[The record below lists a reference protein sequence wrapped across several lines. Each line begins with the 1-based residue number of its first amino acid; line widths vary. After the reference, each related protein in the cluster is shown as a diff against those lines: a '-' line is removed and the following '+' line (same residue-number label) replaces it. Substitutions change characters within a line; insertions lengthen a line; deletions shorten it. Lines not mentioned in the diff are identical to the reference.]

1 MRLGSSDSLYKF
13 YEGEK
18 MNLLSKN
25 APVEV
30 SIKKMESILN
40 DMGCNVTYSSEK
52 HPLAHCY
59 SVNLASVEAPK
70 HIYSNGKGI
79 YSEASTAS
87 ALGEY
92 IERLQT
98 NNFFIDFHL
107 PDRKYYPDEVEF
119 DLDGGYLTPE
129 LMSLYDPKGELS
141 MDELIDFNSDIEDKI
156 VSLPFRKLS
165 DDEVVYFP
173 INILSNLY
181 VSNGL
186 ATGNTAQEAQ
196 VQSMSEILERYAKM
210 EIIKNG
216 YSLPHYDD
224 QFLEQFER
232 LYSDLTKLRELGY
245 IVTVLDASLGG
256 KFPVTAISF
265 INPANATLFV
275 SFGAHPIL
283 EVSLERTMTELM
295 QGRGLENLES
305 FEIPTFDMSLVSES
319 FNLESHFID
328 SNGKMGIQ
336 FLSNKK
342 SFEFARWGYGGS
354 GSEDEYAYL
363 RGIFESMGK
372 ELYIREYNYLDF
384 YSCQIVVPGVSEVYP
399 IDDLIYNNRNRGK
412 MYREVILNFA
422 EYDPETVLDEIEALE
437 DHLNV
442 EKFIGVIFEEN
453 FTVGELKAQL
463 HLALGNY
470 DEAVSYLEFG
480 NSVMG
485 NLIVELIR
493 MEELGL
499 DLNDY
504 SQALNDLY
512 TPQRLNKAVG
522 IITGE
527 QSLAKAELNRDYMNM
542 LDMYDR
548 LEIKKAAGF

>member
-1 MRLGSSDSLYKF
+1 MKLA
-13 YEGEK
+13 
-18 MNLLSKN
+18 SKN

-30 SIKKMESILN
+30 SINRMQTILN
-40 DMGCNVTYSSEK
+40 EMGCQVTYSREK
-52 HPLAHCY
+52 HPLNHCY

-107 PDRKYYPDEVEF
+107 PERKYYPDEVAF
-119 DLDGGYLTPE
+119 DFEGGYLSPE
-129 LMSLYDPKGELS
+129 LMEIYDPSGELS
-141 MDELIDFNSDIEDKI
+141 MDELIDFNSDTEDKI
-156 VSLPFRKLS
+156 VALLFHKLDS
-165 DDEVVYFP
+165 DEVVYFP

-186 ATGNTAQEAQ
+186 ATGNTAKEAQ
-196 VQSMSEILERYAKM
+196 VQAMSEILERYAKI
-210 EIIKNG
+210 EIIKEG
-216 YSLPHYDD
+216 YSLPHYSDA
-224 QFLEQFER
+224 FLQQFER
-232 LYSDLTKLRELGY
+232 LYSDLMKLRELGY
-245 IVTVLDASLGG
+245 IVNVLDASLGG
-256 KFPVTAISF
+256 KYPVTAISF

-305 FEIPTFDMSLVSES
+305 FEVPTFDMSLVSES

-336 FLSNKK
+336 FLSAKK
-342 SFEFARWGYGGS
+342 SFELSSWSYS
-354 GSEDEYAYL
+354 GESTEDEYDYL
-363 RGIFESMGK
+363 TGIFASMEK
-372 ELYIREYNYLDF
+372 ELYIRDYNYLDF
-384 YSCQIVVPGVSEVYP
+384 YSCQMIVPGVSEVYP

-422 EYDPETVLDEIEALE
+422 QYDPETVLDEIEALE

-453 FTVGELKAQL
+453 FTIGELKAQL
-463 HLALGNY
+463 HLSAGNI
-470 DEAVSYLEFG
+470 DEAVGYLEFG
-480 NSVMG
+480 NNVMG
-485 NLIVELIR
+485 NLIIELIR
-493 MEELGL
+493 LEELGL
-499 DLNDY
+499 DLCDY
-504 SQALNDLY
+504 QQALYDLY
-512 TPQRLNKAVG
+512 TSQRVDKALEILNKEALLVN
-522 IITGE
+522 TT
-527 QSLAKAELNRDYMNM
+527 LHRDYLNM
-542 LDMYDR
+542 LELYDR
-548 LEIKKAAGF
+548 LEVKKSQGF

>member
-1 MRLGSSDSLYKF
+1 MILA
-13 YEGEK
+13 
-18 MNLLSKN
+18 SKN

-30 SIKKMESILN
+30 SIQRMQNILN

-52 HPLAHCY
+52 HPLSHCY

-119 DLDGGYLTPE
+119 DLDGGYLNSA
-129 LMSLYDPKGELS
+129 LIGFYDPKGELS

-156 VSLPFRKLS
+156 VSLPFRNLS
-165 DDEVVYFP
+165 DNEIIYFP
-173 INILSNLY
+173 LNILSNLY

-216 YSLPHYDD
+216 YALPHYGDP
-224 QFLEQFER
+224 FLEQFER

-245 IVTVLDASLGG
+245 IVNVLDASLGG

-305 FEIPTFDMSLVSES
+305 FEVPTFDMSLVSES

-336 FLSNKK
+336 FLSTKK
-342 SFEFARWGYGGS
+342 SFEFAPWGYSGE

-363 RGIFESMGK
+363 TGIFESMGK
-372 ELYIREYNYLDF
+372 ALYIREYNYLGF

-412 MYREVILNFA
+412 FYREIILNFA

-453 FTVGELKAQL
+453 FTIGELKAQL
-463 HLALGNY
+463 HLALGNI

-480 NSVMG
+480 NNVTG

-504 SQALNDLY
+504 RQALYDLY
-512 TPQRLNKAVG
+512 TSQRVDKALG
-522 IITGE
+522 ILSGE
-527 QSLAKAELNRDYMNM
+527 QLLVNGSLHRDYLNM
-542 LDMYDR
+542 LEMYDR
-548 LEIKKAAGF
+548 LEVKKASGF

>member
-1 MRLGSSDSLYKF
+1 
-13 YEGEK
+13 

-25 APVEV
+25 APVEE
-30 SIKKMESILN
+30 SIKRMQNILSE
-40 DMGCNVTYSSEK
+40 MGCNVTYSREK
-52 HPLAHCY
+52 HPLNHCY
-59 SVNLASVEAPK
+59 SVNLASIEAPK

-107 PDRKYYPDEVEF
+107 PQRKYYPDEVAF
-119 DLDGGYLTPE
+119 DFEGGYLNPQ
-129 LMSLYDPKGELS
+129 LMEVYDPNHELS
-141 MDELIDFNSDIEDKI
+141 QDELIDFNSDYEDKI
-156 VSLPFRKLS
+156 VALPFHKLS
-165 DDEVVYFP
+165 SDEVVYFP

-186 ATGNTAQEAQ
+186 ATGNTAKEAQ
-196 VQSMSEILERYAKM
+196 VQSMSEILERYAKI

-216 YSLPHYDD
+216 YALPHYHDE
-224 QFLEQFER
+224 FLQQFER

-245 IVTVLDASLGG
+245 IVNVLDASLGG
-256 KFPVTAISF
+256 KYPVTAISF
-265 INPANATLFV
+265 INPLNATLFV

-305 FEIPTFDMSLVSES
+305 FEVPTFDMSIISES

-336 FLSNKK
+336 FLSAKK
-342 SFEFARWGYGGS
+342 SFELAPWKYS
-354 GSEDEYAYL
+354 GSSTEDEFAYL
-363 RGIFESMGK
+363 TGIFESMGK
-372 ELYIREYNYLDF
+372 EVYIRDYNYLGF
-384 YSCQIVVPGVSEVYP
+384 YSCQMIVPGVSEVYP

-412 MYREVILNFA
+412 MYREVILNF
-422 EYDPETVLDEIEALE
+422 EQFDPEVVLDEIEALE

-453 FTVGELKAQL
+453 FTIGELKAQM
-463 HLALGNY
+463 HLSLGNIE
-470 DEAVSYLEFG
+470 EAVSYLEFSITPM
-480 NSVMG
+480 NV
-485 NLIVELIR
+485 LVVELIK
-493 MEELGL
+493 MAEFGL
-499 DLNDY
+499 EFSDY
-504 SQALNDLY
+504 SQALYDLY
-512 TPQRLNKAVG
+512 SVDRVDKAVG
-522 IITGE
+522 IVSGE
-527 QSLAKAELNRDYMNM
+527 AFLVSTALHRDYDNM
-542 LDMYDR
+542 LEMYDR
-548 LEIKKAAGF
+548 LEVKKGLILN

>member
-1 MRLGSSDSLYKF
+1 
-13 YEGEK
+13 
-18 MNLLSKN
+18 MNLASKN
-25 APVEV
+25 APVET
-30 SIKKMESILN
+30 SIQKMEKVLS
-40 DMGCNVTYSSEK
+40 DMGCTVIYSQEK
-52 HPLAHCY
+52 HPLGHCY

-107 PDRKYYPDEVEF
+107 PERKYYPDEVEF
-119 DLDGGYLTPE
+119 DFEGEYLSPE
-129 LMSLYDPKGELS
+129 LMSVYDPSGELTQ
-141 MDELIDFNSDIEDKI
+141 DELLDFNSDTEDKI
-156 VSLPFRKLS
+156 VALPFEKLGT
-165 DDEVVYFP
+165 DETVYFP
-173 INILSNLY
+173 LNILSNLY

-186 ATGNTAQEAQ
+186 ATGNTAIEAQ
-196 VQSMSEILERYAKM
+196 VQAMSEILERYAKI

-216 YSLPHYDD
+216 YSLPHYNEE
-224 QFLEQFER
+224 FLVQFER
-232 LYSDLTKLRELGY
+232 LYGDLTKLRSLGY
-245 IVTVLDASLGG
+245 IVNVLDASLGG
-256 KFPVTAISF
+256 KYPVTAISF

-305 FEIPTFDMSLVSES
+305 FEVPTFDMSLVAES

-336 FLSNKK
+336 FLSSKK
-342 SFEFARWGYGGS
+342 SFEFAPWNYS
-354 GSEDEYAYL
+354 GSSTEDEFAYL
-363 RGIFESMGK
+363 TAIIESMGSDI
-372 ELYIREYNYLDF
+372 YIRNYDYLGF
-384 YSCQIVVPGVSEVYP
+384 YSCQMIVPGVSEVYP

-453 FTVGELKAQL
+453 FTIGELKAQL
-463 HLALGNY
+463 HLSLENY
-470 DEAVSYLEFG
+470 DEAVGYLEFG
-480 NSVMG
+480 NSTMG

-499 DLNDY
+499 ELDDY
-504 SQALNDLY
+504 SQALCDLY
-512 TPQRLNKAVG
+512 TTEKVNKAVG
-522 IITGE
+522 IITGK
-527 QSLAKAELNRDYMNM
+527 QSLVSIALHCDYLHMLEL
-542 LDMYDR
+542 YDR
-548 LEIKKAAGF
+548 LETKKATLLHHR

>member
-1 MRLGSSDSLYKF
+1 
-13 YEGEK
+13 

-30 SIKKMESILN
+30 SIKRMEKILSE
-40 DMGCNVTYSSEK
+40 MGCAVTYSSEK
-52 HPLAHCY
+52 HPLNHCY

-107 PDRKYYPDEVEF
+107 PKRKYYPDEKPF
-119 DLDGGYLTPE
+119 DFEGGYLNPQ
-129 LMSLYDPKGELS
+129 LMDVYDPNRELS
-141 MDELIDFNSDIEDKI
+141 MEELIDFNSDTEDKI
-156 VSLPFRKLS
+156 VALPFKKLS
-165 DDEVVYFP
+165 SDEVVYFP
-173 INILSNLY
+173 LNILSNLY

-186 ATGNTAQEAQ
+186 ATGNTPQEAQ
-196 VQSMSEILERYAKM
+196 VQSMSEILERHAKI

-216 YSLPHYDD
+216 YSLPHYEDE
-224 QFLEQFER
+224 FLQQFER
-232 LYSDLTKLRELGY
+232 LYSDLTKLRELGF
-245 IVTVLDASLGG
+245 IVNVLDASLGG
-256 KFPVTAISF
+256 KYPVTAISF

-295 QGRGLENLES
+295 QGRGLENLEA
-305 FEIPTFDMSLVSES
+305 FEVPTFDMSIVSES

-336 FLSNKK
+336 FLSSKK
-342 SFEFARWGYGGS
+342 SFELASWNYTGS
-354 GSEDEYAYL
+354 STAEEFAYL
-363 RGIFESMGK
+363 TGIFASMDK
-372 ELYIREYNYLDF
+372 ELYIREYDYLDM
-384 YSCQIVVPGVSEVYP
+384 YSCQIIVPGVSEVYP
-399 IDDLIYNNRNRGK
+399 IDDLVYNNRNRGK
-412 MYREVILNFA
+412 VYREAILNFA
-422 EYDPETVLDEIEALE
+422 DYDPDSVLDEIEALE

-453 FTVGELKAQL
+453 FTIGELKAQL
-463 HLALGNY
+463 HLSLGNV
-470 DEAVSYLEFG
+470 DEAVSYLEFST
-480 NSVMG
+480 NTMS
-485 NLIVELIR
+485 NLVVELIQ

-499 DLNDY
+499 EFGDY
-504 SQALNDLY
+504 RQALYDLY
-512 TPQRLNKAVG
+512 TQERVDKAVG
-522 IITGE
+522 IVSGE
-527 QSLAKAELNRDYMNM
+527 QYLVNTALHRDYHNM
-542 LDMYDR
+542 LEMYDR
-548 LEIKKAAGF
+548 LEVKKGVLIHSEDQCI